1 MISERIFKEL
11 EDRVGNRKQL
21 QVVLQDLE
29 KKPKTEKTIDKI
41 NKLKTEIKKMS
52 LYEQLISICEMPY
65 VDDCEGHI
73 FDLEAEKYQKDYH
86 GLVKKVRS
94 ILNGEKNTDKYGNT
108 IELDGTNR
116 ISWARELQKTIDIDS
131 MLKKK
136 FKKSWKQFWQDCGLG
151 IE

>member
-1 MISERIFKEL
+1 MISERNFKEL

-29 KKPKTEKTIDKI
+29 KKPKSEKTIDKI
-41 NKLKTEIKKMS
+41 NRLKVQIKKMS
-52 LYEQLISICEMPY
+52 LYERLVAEMPY
-65 VDDCEGHI
+65 VDDCKGNI
-73 FDLEAEKYQKDYH
+73 FDLEAEKFQKDYH
-86 GLVKKVRS
+86 GLVKKVKS
-94 ILNGEKNTDKYGNT
+94 ILNGEKNTDK
-108 IELDGTNR
+108 DGTNR
-116 ISWARELQKTIDIDS
+116 IEWARELQKTIDVDS